1 MKTNWNN
8 SVALVAIVGLTS
20 ALPGLAQ
27 TPDARAGSVIVET
40 NRPVPK
46 AAPRPADGPI
56 QPIIVVGG
64 RGMHVAQPTRKA
76 GADTTVPAK
85 TATPP

>member
-1 MKTNWNN
+1 MNTNRNTC
-8 SVALVAIVGLTS
+8 VALVAIAGLTS

-27 TPDARAGSVIVET
+27 TPDARAGSVVVET

-46 AAPRPADGPI
+46 AAPRPADGTV

-64 RGMHVAQPTRKA
+64 RGRHVAKPTRKA
-76 GADTTVPAK
+76 GAGTTVPAK